1 MSKPVIRVFWTFNLI
16 GMMALP
22 LTVFAHEGMTH
33 DAPATAAAD
42 ADISTTQ
49 GEVRKI
55 NLEQGTITL
64 RHGDIKNLG
73 MPGMTM
79 VFVAQDKA
87 MLNGLAEGDQVVFR
101 AERLNGVLMVI
112 AIQKQG
118 AASSSSNPAP

>member
-1 MSKPVIRVFWTFNLI
+1 MSKPVIRVLWTFNLI

-101 AERLNGVLMVI
+101 AERLNGVLMVM

-118 AASSSSNPAP
+118 AGSSSSNPAP

>member
-1 MSKPVIRVFWTFNLI
+1 MSKTGKRVLWTFNLI

-22 LTVFAHEGMTH
+22 LTALAHEGMTH
-33 DAPATAAAD
+33 DAPATTAAD
-42 ADISTTQ
+42 VDISATQ

-118 AASSSSNPAP
+118 AGSSSSNPAP

>member
-1 MSKPVIRVFWTFNLI
+1 MSKPVIRVLWTFNLI

-87 MLNGLAEGDQVVFR
+87 MLNGLNEGDQVVFR

-118 AASSSSNPAP
+118 PASSSSNPAP

>member
-1 MSKPVIRVFWTFNLI
+1 MSKSLLRVLLTLNLI
-16 GMMALP
+16 GTTALP
-22 LTVFAHEGMTH
+22 LMALAYEGMTH
-33 DAPATAAAD
+33 DAPATSAAD
-42 ADISTTQ
+42 VDISATQ

-55 NLEQGTITL
+55 NLEQGTVTL

-87 MLNGLAEGDQVVFR
+87 LLHGLTVGDQVVFR

-112 AIQKQG
+112 AIQKQSV
-118 AASSSSNPAP
+118 ANTSPNTAP

>member
-1 MSKPVIRVFWTFNLI
+1 MSKTGKRVLWTFNLI

-22 LTVFAHEGMTH
+22 LTVFAHEGVTH
-33 DAPATAAAD
+33 DAPATATAE
-42 ADISTTQ
+42 ADISATP

>member
-1 MSKPVIRVFWTFNLI
+1 MSKSGMYVLWVCNLI

-22 LTVFAHEGMTH
+22 LAASAHEGMDH
-33 DAPATAAAD
+33 DMAATSAAD
-42 ADISTTQ
+42 ADISATP

-55 NLEQGTITL
+55 NREQGTITL

-79 VFVAQDKA
+79 VFVVQDKA
-87 MLNGLAEGDQVVFR
+87 MLSGLAEGDQVVFR

-118 AASSSSNPAP
+118 AAAPLPKP

>member
-1 MSKPVIRVFWTFNLI
+1 MTKPVIRVLWTFNLI
-16 GMMALP
+16 GVMALP
-22 LTVFAHEGMTH
+22 LTVLAHEGMTH
-33 DAPATAAAD
+33 DAPSTAAAD
-42 ADISTTQ
+42 TDISATQ

-87 MLNGLAEGDQVVFR
+87 MLHGLAEGDQVVFR

>member
-1 MSKPVIRVFWTFNLI
+1 MNKSLLRVLWTFNLI
-16 GMMALP
+16 GTTALP
-22 LTVFAHEGMTH
+22 LMAFAHEGMTH
-33 DAPATAAAD
+33 DAPATSAAD
-42 ADISTTQ
+42 ADISVTQ
-49 GEVRKI
+49 GEVRKM
-55 NLEQGTITL
+55 NMEQGTITL

-87 MLNGLAEGDQVVFR
+87 MLQGLAVGDQVVFR

-118 AASSSSNPAP
+118 VANTTP

>member
-1 MSKPVIRVFWTFNLI
+1 MSKPVIRVLFTFNLI

-33 DAPATAAAD
+33 DAPATAAAA
-42 ADISTTQ
+42 ADISATQ

-55 NLEQGTITL
+55 NQEQGTITL

-79 VFVAQDKA
+79 VFVARDKA

-118 AASSSSNPAP
+118 AASAPSNLAP